1 MTEQSAERSVRV
13 VDDFYRALQAKDLDA
28 FARLWAADA
37 VYRVPV
43 TPDGVPGEFTGRAA
57 IVAGLGGF
65 FSLFGEVR
73 FTWQA
78 EAMADPRRVLATW
91 EMEIELLAGG
101 TYRNRGT
108 SVFQL
113 ERGLITHFTEHVDT
127 AAFLAL
133 FSARAA
139 TAHRFFALLDG
150 GDLEAWG
157 ELWDPHGTWNAPYA
171 PGRLPHPVEG
181 RAEIVAACRELLAG
195 KESFGVEVTGVH
207 AAVNSDAV
215 CVQYRPRAGAAGQAD
230 GGEAVAVLRFAG
242 GLVSAW
248 HDYAGPR
255 PSGDG
260 AAVATPGA
268 GAAR

>member
-1 MTEQSAERSVRV
+1 MTEPRAEASVRV

-43 TPDGVPGEFTGRAA
+43 TPDGVPGQFAGREA

-73 FTWQA
+73 FTWDA

-101 TYRNRGT
+101 TYRNRGA
-108 SVFQL
+108 SIFQL
-113 ERGLITHFTEHVDT
+113 EQGRIARFTEHVDT

-139 TAHRFFALLDG
+139 TAHRFFGLLG
-150 GDLEAWG
+150 EGDLDAWG
-157 ELWDPHGTWNAPYA
+157 ELWHPQATLSAPYGP
-171 PGRLPHPVEG
+171 PGAVSPIEG
-181 RAEIVAACRELLAG
+181 RDEIVTAYRKLLAG
-195 KESFGVEVTGVH
+195 YEAFGIEVTGVH

-215 CVQYRPRAGAAGQAD
+215 CVQYRPHTRGAGQAGNGERAAVLRFEDGLVSSWHDYAAGAAGPD
-230 GGEAVAVLRFAG
+230 GGAG
-242 GLVSAW
+242 
-248 HDYAGPR
+248 
-255 PSGDG
+255 
-260 AAVATPGA
+260 
-268 GAAR
+268 